1 MSSAQCAAKARAQVA
16 HSQWR
21 LPDGSTGTLAG
32 SHGDQLVLLV
42 SRPHWPFPKM
52 VTVKALDCEHVKPQ
66 PIDTHRLE
74 EARW

>member
-1 MSSAQCAAKARAQVA
+1 MSSPQCAPSGRGRGEN
-16 HSQWR
+16 SQWR

-32 SHGDQLVLLV
+32 SHGDELVLLV
-42 SRPHWPFPKM
+42 TKPNWPFPKA
-52 VTVKALDCEHVKPQ
+52 VVISREVCEPIKPQ